1 MVGERVASTLVTR
14 TSKGSSPD
22 MEEYEV
28 VPQEEQ
34 LDSTDASTTSS

>member
-28 VPQEEQ
+28 VPQEQ
-34 LDSTDASTTSS
+34 NDSTDASTTSS